1 MKTSSK
7 FAALVAASVLALS
20 STAFAANM
28 GSGAGNSSNLC
39 AAGNQAPMGANCT
52 P

>member
-7 FAALVAASVLALS
+7 LAVMVTASVLALS

-28 GSGAGNSSNLC
+28 GNGSGNSSNLC
-39 AAGNQAPMGANCT
+39 AAGNQAPIGANCA

>member
-7 FAALVAASVLALS
+7 IAALIAASVLALS
-20 STAFAANM
+20 STAY
-28 GSGAGNSSNLC
+28 
-39 AAGNQAPMGANCT
+39 AAGNNQGKGGTENSCAVGNMPVPGANCT